1 MNPFWEVLGDNS
13 LRLGTLRFP
22 LVSHSSKIRS
32 SFSIL
37 RQKSQRRHPFSVL
50 LESIK
55 DTIVWDSSLRFS
67 TRTFIRYDD
76 QDHAGSLCN

>member
-1 MNPFWEVLGDNS
+1 MLRSCPPS
-13 LRLGTLRFP
+13 L
-22 LVSHSSKIRS
+22 
-32 SFSIL
+32 L

-67 TRTFIRYDD
+67 ARTFIRYDD
-76 QDHAGSLCN
+76 QDHAGSQCNWPAKNRKKAKVVDLGLITED